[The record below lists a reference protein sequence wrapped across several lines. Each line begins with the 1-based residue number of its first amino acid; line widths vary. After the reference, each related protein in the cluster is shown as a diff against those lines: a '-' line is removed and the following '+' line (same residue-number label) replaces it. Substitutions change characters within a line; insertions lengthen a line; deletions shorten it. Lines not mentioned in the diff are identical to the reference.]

1 MTVRRDPAGAGSLQR
16 LAALC
21 GVLAGVGG
29 LMHSVGEILQG
40 STPPVSIV
48 FDSWVDEPF
57 ATNLGGEPAMTLVP
71 NLLLTGILTI
81 VASLAV
87 VVWSAAG
94 TGRAGYGRVLFLL
107 SIVMLL
113 VGGGFAPPLI
123 GMLAAAAGVA
133 GRGRHGR
140 WARRLSGRLG
150 RALSGLWPLLSW
162 VVLLDVFFLVAGS
175 VILAAGFDVN
185 APGVFVYA
193 LFVAVAGLPAAT
205 VAAVAR
211 DVVTEGDQRSATPS
225 GRPIAIRESR

>member
-1 MTVRRDPAGAGSLQR
+1 MCRQQFLLFRPGRYRTAYGVGPASPVFLGHSALCPRPDRPWAGPMTVRRDPAGAGSLQR

-107 SIVMLL
+107 S
-113 VGGGFAPPLI
+113 
-123 GMLAAAAGVA
+123 
-133 GRGRHGR
+133 
-140 WARRLSGRLG
+140 
-150 RALSGLWPLLSW
+150 
-162 VVLLDVFFLVAGS
+162 
-175 VILAAGFDVN
+175 
-185 APGVFVYA
+185 
-193 LFVAVAGLPAAT
+193 
-205 VAAVAR
+205 
-211 DVVTEGDQRSATPS
+211 
-225 GRPIAIRESR
+225 